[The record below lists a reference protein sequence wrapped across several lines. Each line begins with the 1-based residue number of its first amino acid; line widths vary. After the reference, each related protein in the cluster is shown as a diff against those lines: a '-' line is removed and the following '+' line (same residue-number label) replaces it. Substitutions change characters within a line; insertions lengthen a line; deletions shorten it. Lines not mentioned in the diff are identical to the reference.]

1 MEREPDRDDSPDRL
15 AGDGSPARTSKAG
28 QHEDELSPAKDLRDR
43 VATSRSERVGDG
55 TAIGGPITSP
65 PEPSG

>member
-1 MEREPDRDDSPDRL
+1 MEREPTSDDSPDRL
-15 AGDGSPARTSKAG
+15 AGDHSQARVTKAA

-55 TAIGGPITSP
+55 TAIGGPLTSP
-65 PEPSG
+65 PED